1 MTIIVFLIDTS
12 ASMNQRTFIGARPT
26 MLDIAKG
33 AVETFVKVRTS
44 RGGDCGPILRLS
56 SLLRPPT
63 QGMWRARVSSSA
75 IGASEESPGVAQ
87 VPDQS
92 RIKEGVQSERVRMR
106 AKSGWLLASVLS
118 YPADISFI
126 YLPQYPVFT
135 FREEAL
141 GSPRHRRYPTVPNRR
156 AIS

>member
-1 MTIIVFLIDTS
+1 
-12 ASMNQRTFIGARPT
+12 MNQRTFIGARPT

-44 RGGDCGPILRLS
+44 RGGDSGPILRLS
-56 SLLRPPT
+56 SHPRPPT
-63 QGMWRARVSSSA
+63 QGTLAARVSSSA
-75 IGASEESPGVAQ
+75 VGVGEESPGAAQ

-126 YLPQYPVFT
+126 YFAPI
-135 FREEAL
+135 
-141 GSPRHRRYPTVPNRR
+141 PRIYLSGGGTGQTPAHWRYPTVPNRR